1 LSRTV
6 LDLALKLL
14 IATLDRDC
22 QGTLSDLDGL
32 KVLAGNVPEPRA
44 DIGQDP
50 AQTSAIAESGRQV
63 FGFAHDSENILVA
76 PEWDEG
82 NPQLESYVDGFR
94 ERLRGLGQ
102 TPERPQGL
110 PEQSDR
116 RLV

>member
-63 FGFAHDSENILVA
+63 FGFAHDSENILVST
-76 PEWDEG
+76 EWYEG
-82 NPQLESYVDGFR
+82 NPQLESYIDGLR
-94 ERLRGLGQ
+94 ERIRGRG
-102 TPERPQGL
+102 
-110 PEQSDR
+110 
-116 RLV
+116 